1 MADGMDTLEAFR
13 YTNFTHL
20 RHLHDELVADH
31 EALMAAHNRLV
42 REHNRL
48 VDEVAELRTF
58 VNRLRRS
65 QINSGA
71 LSHGI
76 DQSASSVDHH

>member
-42 REHNRL
+42 REHNHL
-48 VDEVAELRTF
+48 VDEVAELRTL

-65 QINSGA
+65 QFT
-71 LSHGI
+71 SHGT
-76 DQSASSVDHH
+76 DHSASPVDRR